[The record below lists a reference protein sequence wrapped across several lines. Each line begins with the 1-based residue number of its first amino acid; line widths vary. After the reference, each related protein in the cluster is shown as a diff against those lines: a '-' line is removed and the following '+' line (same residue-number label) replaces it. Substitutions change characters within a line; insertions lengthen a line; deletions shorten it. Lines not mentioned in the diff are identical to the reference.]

1 MRQNALLT
9 AFVSLS
15 DTTSPPLPSMMSE
28 KAPRPWLIAS
38 GSYRSRLRAHRES
51 AGGRTRPQRRI
62 PARRLAPAPPARR
75 GSFAAREDGDLEA
88 VDACAARRCQQ
99 RSPAHAFMEP
109 CRRYCARAR
118 GRDGESPPAG
128 ERTASFRVPPLRAPP
143 AADRD
148 TSQPVRW
155 APEGSSR
162 SCRLLVTVG
171 PPERCNGGVPGRL
184 GTPAPRPPRDAVP
197 GRHFAQVSLVLLFYL
212 CFSLLAWSACCWSA
226 LGLSSLWSAPA
237 PLPST
242 SSATTRMSRPRPHFP
257 SVLLTPLHLSPLTF
271 FFRLSHPTA
280 CLVRPLL
287 LLRSPLSTPTTRLRP
302 DSLTSPLSP
311 APQTSACSRIRIRPL
326 DASPLG
332 WQRPRRRPRP
342 RRWQRPHRRP
352 RPRRWRLP
360 LRRPSP

>member
-1 MRQNALLT
+1 M
-9 AFVSLS
+9 VSRRRLES
-15 DTTSPPLPSMMSE
+15 ARLHSVSRRC
-28 KAPRPWLIAS
+28 APRRPPIGTRLSPCGGPLKARRVRADCWSLLARLSAATEASRDAS
-38 GSYRSRLRAHRES
+38 G
-51 AGGRTRPQRRI
+51 RP
-62 PARRLAPAPPARR
+62 PP
-75 GSFAAREDGDLEA
+75 D
-88 VDACAARRCQQ
+88 
-99 RSPAHAFMEP
+99 
-109 CRRYCARAR
+109 
-118 GRDGESPPAG
+118 
-128 ERTASFRVPPLRAPP
+128 
-143 AADRD
+143 
-148 TSQPVRW
+148 
-155 APEGSSR
+155 
-162 SCRLLVTVG
+162 
-171 PPERCNGGVPGRL
+171 RL
-184 GTPAPRPPRDAVP
+184 GTPSRDAT
-197 GRHFAQVSLVLLFYL
+197 SLRSLLFLLFYL

-257 SVLLTPLHLSPLTF
+257 SVLLTPFHLSSLTF

>member
-1 MRQNALLT
+1 MPPVKTATSRQSTLAQHGRVNSDHQHTPSWSPAGGT
-9 AFVSLS
+9 AHAHAVGMVSRRRLES
-15 DTTSPPLPSMMSE
+15 ARLHSVSRRC
-28 KAPRPWLIAS
+28 APRRPPI
-38 GSYRSRLRAHRES
+38 GTRLS
-51 AGGRTRPQRRI
+51 PCGGPLK
-62 PARRLAPAPPARR
+62 ARRVRADCWSLLARL
-75 GSFAAREDGDLEA
+75 SAATEA
-88 VDACAARRCQQ
+88 
-99 RSPAHAFMEP
+99 
-109 CRRYCARAR
+109 
-118 GRDGESPPAG
+118 
-128 ERTASFRVPPLRAPP
+128 
-143 AADRD
+143 
-148 TSQPVRW
+148 
-155 APEGSSR
+155 SR
-162 SCRLLVTVG
+162 
-171 PPERCNGGVPGRL
+171 GVPGRL
-184 GTPAPRPPRDAVP
+184 GTPAPRPPRDASGRLGNAVP

-257 SVLLTPLHLSPLTF
+257 SVLLTPFHLSPLTF

-352 RPRRWRLP
+352 WPRRWQSPHRRPRPRRWRLP

>member
-1 MRQNALLT
+1 
-9 AFVSLS
+9 
-15 DTTSPPLPSMMSE
+15 MSE
-28 KAPRPWLIAS
+28 KAPRPWLIVS

-88 VDACAARRCQQ
+88 VDACAARPCQQ

-184 GTPAPRPPRDAVP
+184 GTPAPDRLGTPSRDAT
-197 GRHFAQVSLVLLFYL
+197 SLRSLLFCCSIFVFRFWPGPPAVGL
-212 CFSLLAWSACCWSA
+212 LLACPRFGLLLLPSPRPLPPPHACPVPVLISPQSCS
-226 LGLSSLWSAPA
+226 P
-237 PLPST
+237 PST
-242 SSATTRMSRPRPHFP
+242 SLPSPSSSASLIPLPVS
-257 SVLLTPLHLSPLTF
+257 SVPFS
-271 FFRLSHPTA
+271 S
-280 CLVRPLL
+280 
-287 LLRSPLSTPTTRLRP
+287 SGPLS
-302 DSLTSPLSP
+302 
-311 APQTSACSRIRIRPL
+311 
-326 DASPLG
+326 
-332 WQRPRRRPRP
+332 
-342 RRWQRPHRRP
+342 PHRRP
-352 RPRRWRLP
+352 ASDLTP
-360 LRRPSP
+360 